1 MQKTVCS
8 YDELLSEVSAGR
20 PDAYYPEMLA
30 GNTKQCY
37 IVRDTSIKGSPVV
50 GVAAPVGR
58 RLKLASALGEPTH
71 ILQDWDIYIR
81 VDGLPEDHTKF
92 TLSAIEQP
100 TNSWPYM
107 LPEPLRNCDSFK
119 SLKEVVLSMGGS
131 ILNNIH
137 YIDTSLLTP
146 GRNPVDVEMIID
158 WEDTYTRPCQ
168 AEGALPYYLQVQC
181 SRVEDDRQ
189 CPTSCP
195 LIPRYS
201 NGLVKKAVLNDL
213 VKKTPVTIKVPNI
226 KPGSLYIYSRDE
238 YNPILR
244 AFERTIGFI
253 KSLPCYAALFKHG
266 IPAELKESYLLQD
279 GDVVYIPTKGSMDA
293 QVSEFII
300 PINIKS

>member
-20 PDAYYPEMLA
+20 PDAYYPEMLC
-30 GNTKQCY
+30 GNTTQCY
-37 IVRDTSIKGSPVV
+37 IVRDTAIKGSPVV
-50 GVAAPVGR
+50 GVAAPIGR
-58 RLKLASALGEPTH
+58 RLKLASSLGEPTH

-92 TLSAIEQP
+92 TLSSIEQT
-100 TNSWPYM
+100 TNTWPYM

-119 SLKEVVLSMGGS
+119 SLKEAVLSLGGS
-131 ILNNIH
+131 ILNSIH
-137 YIDTSLLTP
+137 HIDTSLLTP
-146 GRNPVDVEMIID
+146 GRNPVDVEMIIG
-158 WEDTYTRPCQ
+158 WEDTYIRPCQ
-168 AEGALPYYLQVQC
+168 TEGALPDYLQVQC
-181 SRVEDDRQ
+181 RYTKENKQ
-189 CPTSCP
+189 CPHTCP

-201 NGLVKKAVLNDL
+201 NGLVKRQVLNNMI
-213 VKKTPVTIKVPNI
+213 KKTPVTIKVPNI

-244 AFERTIGFI
+244 AFERSVGFI

-266 IPAELKESYLLQD
+266 IPAELKDSYLLQD